1 MKTDVIT
8 INNLGKGCDEAF
20 AQVEKVAA
28 YNNLSHKDQIQLQ
41 LLTEEMMSLAK
52 SITGEMTANFWIEND
67 KNHYELH
74 MKTHTL
80 MNAEKRG
87 LLILSSS
94 NRKNEAANTFLG
106 KIRDMIEEQILPD
119 ADYHREFEFS
129 SNMLS
134 DLPSDGM
141 VENEWD
147 GYERSV
153 LLKTSDEV
161 KVSIKGGNVEIIVVK
176 NY

>member
-8 INNLGKGCDEAF
+8 ITNLGKGCDEAV
-20 AQVEKVAA
+20 AQVEKVAV
-28 YNNLSHKDQIQLQ
+28 YNNLNPKEKIQLQ
-41 LLTEEMMSLAK
+41 LLTEEMMALAR

-67 KNHYELH
+67 KHHYELH
-74 MKTHTL
+74 LKTHTL
-80 MNAEKRG
+80 MDAEKRG

-106 KIRDMIEEQILPD
+106 KIRNMIEEHILPE
-119 ADYHREFEFS
+119 ADFNKEFEFS
-129 SNMLS
+129 STMLS
-134 DLPSDGM
+134 DLPMNGL

-147 GYERSV
+147 GLERSV

-161 KVSIKGGNVEIIVVK
+161 KVSIKGGNVEIIVIK